1 MRSSI
6 KSEDVIPVEPEMAR
20 SLRAKF
26 EKWATDVERDNNN
39 KNHNGAY
46 DLPNDYTPQMDTA
59 KNLKAKF
66 ESFRCDASSKPLI
79 EKRKPRVNRFV
90 VSPVSRL
97 QLLPIPCPFC
107 SYCSVTDTQQTNPN
121 SCCVCRRCPSILLW
135 LMLRCARLGCR

>member
-1 MRSSI
+1 
-6 KSEDVIPVEPEMAR
+6 MAR

-46 DLPNDYTPQMDTA
+46 DLPNDYTPQLDMA

-66 ESFRCDASSKPLI
+66 ESFRSFDASSKPLI

-90 VSPVSRL
+90 VSLSAAASHSRPAHTL
-97 QLLPIPCPFC
+97 
-107 SYCSVTDTQQTNPN
+107 SVTDTQTNSN
-121 SCCVCRRCPSILLW
+121 MVCLLSLPVILL
-135 LMLRCARLGCR
+135 LL

>member
-46 DLPNDYTPQMDTA
+46 DLPNDYTPQMDTT

-66 ESFRCDASSKPLI
+66 ESFRCDSSSKPLI

-90 VSPVSRL
+90 VSVPNAAASRP
-97 QLLPIPCPFC
+97 LL
-107 SYCSVTDTQQTNPN
+107 V
-121 SCCVCRRCPSILLW
+121 LLSN
-135 LMLRCARLGCR
+135 